1 MKLNC
6 IEKGLHMNRKLK
18 TMKIETKF
26 RPHPFWSWNE
36 RLDTEETARQVRLMG
51 EAGIGGFFMHARGGL
66 QTPYMGEE
74 WNDNIRAAID
84 AAKEYGMHPW
94 VYDEDGWPSGFGGG
108 IVSGMGVEYQQK
120 YLQIEIGDR
129 QCETT
134 VCHAGGYHL
143 YYEVNPFYVDTLDN
157 KVVRLFIDR
166 IYRPY
171 AERYGNEIEGF
182 FTDEPQVSRYVMPWS
197 FVLPAAYR
205 ERYGEDLLPHLH
217 ELFYPLGDYRN
228 TRFRFWKLVTDLF
241 SESYMKQV
249 FDFCHSHG
257 LKLTGHLLCEES
269 MKSQIL
275 CHGAIMPHYEY
286 FDIPGMD
293 WLGKNM
299 KECLTSLQ
307 VSSAAQ
313 QLGKRQI
320 LSETFAGCGHNIGH
334 EEMKGLYEWQMV
346 RGINLLC
353 QHLMGYSLRGL
364 RKRDYPPALN
374 YQQPWWRYYR
384 KFNDTV
390 SGIGKLLSEGEVA
403 FNTLLLH
410 PQSSAWILF
419 DSMENE
425 GLDELD
431 RDLLRDIR
439 TLEEK
444 HICFHLGDETL
455 MERHAF
461 VDGAALI
468 IGTQR
473 YTQIVL
479 PRYIRLF
486 ENTQRLLCEYRENG
500 GVILSADEVPQNPVI
515 DNPKITYT
523 ERLLKGQKLR
533 YFVNSTPETQR
544 AVISGGGVRILPD
557 TGERKLFCGQF
568 CFAPYESLLILDD
581 GSTCENTEKTCG
593 CRNITPNE
601 KWKLVRTDENALTL
615 DCADYWFDDVEQ
627 GKNEYVLSIMQKAL
641 ALEHP
646 VKVRLRFVVKVE
658 YIPKK
663 IYLVAET
670 PQYYTLCCNGKA
682 VSKAD
687 CGYYLDR
694 SFRKL
699 DLLGMLRVGENVI
712 EAEIDLAQS
721 PKVYENVR
729 KAWLFEVEKNRFTC
743 DTELESFYLVGDFG
757 VACRG
762 EWIPSER
769 KSFLTTGDFCLVR
782 TQETIGLAHLERQGF
797 PFFAGSITVEKNFD
811 WDGIGAVHFAFKKL
825 GINCVEAEL
834 NGEPLAPVL
843 WGPFEIDLTEAARR
857 GENRLRLTLTNN
869 LRNLLGPHHLGEEPE
884 YTKPGSFQKE
894 RSFWNPEPVW
904 DERYCFVE
912 TGLYGEEES

>member
-1 MKLNC
+1 
-6 IEKGLHMNRKLK
+6 MNRKLK

-241 SESYMKQV
+241 CESYMKQV

-334 EEMKGLYEWQMV
+334 EEMKG
-346 RGINLLC
+346 
-353 QHLMGYSLRGL
+353 
-364 RKRDYPPALN
+364 
-374 YQQPWWRYYR
+374 
-384 KFNDTV
+384 
-390 SGIGKLLSEGEVA
+390 
-403 FNTLLLH
+403 
-410 PQSSAWILF
+410 
-419 DSMENE
+419 
-425 GLDELD
+425 
-431 RDLLRDIR
+431 
-439 TLEEK
+439 
-444 HICFHLGDETL
+444 
-455 MERHAF
+455 
-461 VDGAALI
+461 
-468 IGTQR
+468 
-473 YTQIVL
+473 
-479 PRYIRLF
+479 
-486 ENTQRLLCEYRENG
+486 
-500 GVILSADEVPQNPVI
+500 
-515 DNPKITYT
+515 
-523 ERLLKGQKLR
+523 
-533 YFVNSTPETQR
+533 
-544 AVISGGGVRILPD
+544 
-557 TGERKLFCGQF
+557 
-568 CFAPYESLLILDD
+568 
-581 GSTCENTEKTCG
+581 
-593 CRNITPNE
+593 
-601 KWKLVRTDENALTL
+601 
-615 DCADYWFDDVEQ
+615 
-627 GKNEYVLSIMQKAL
+627 
-641 ALEHP
+641 
-646 VKVRLRFVVKVE
+646 VKV
-658 YIPKK
+658 Y
-663 IYLVAET
+663 
-670 PQYYTLCCNGKA
+670 
-682 VSKAD
+682 
-687 CGYYLDR
+687 
-694 SFRKL
+694 
-699 DLLGMLRVGENVI
+699 
-712 EAEIDLAQS
+712 
-721 PKVYENVR
+721 
-729 KAWLFEVEKNRFTC
+729 
-743 DTELESFYLVGDFG
+743 
-757 VACRG
+757 
-762 EWIPSER
+762 
-769 KSFLTTGDFCLVR
+769 
-782 TQETIGLAHLERQGF
+782 
-797 PFFAGSITVEKNFD
+797 
-811 WDGIGAVHFAFKKL
+811 
-825 GINCVEAEL
+825 
-834 NGEPLAPVL
+834 
-843 WGPFEIDLTEAARR
+843 
-857 GENRLRLTLTNN
+857 
-869 LRNLLGPHHLGEEPE
+869 
-884 YTKPGSFQKE
+884 
-894 RSFWNPEPVW
+894 
-904 DERYCFVE
+904 
-912 TGLYGEEES
+912 